1 MERDECIVRI
11 ECIADTLL
19 KHCHYFRQ
27 NQDVNTLAT
36 LKNIATSIASELEKL
51 GEEIE

>member
-1 MERDECIVRI
+1 MDRDECIVRI
-11 ECIADTLL
+11 ESIADTLL

-27 NQDVNTLAT
+27 NNDIDTLAT
-36 LKNIATSIASELEKL
+36 LKSIAIYVATELKSI